1 MSIRFIASLGVALV
15 LGACGEKPKIET
27 AAEKPPVPVETK
39 SAATSELEG
48 KEVAVIR
55 TNTGEIVLRFYE
67 ADAPKTVAEFKRL
80 AQKNFYSRTTF
91 HRVMAGRLI
100 QGGDPLSRDRD
111 PYNDGTGNSGITLP
125 AEFNKHAFKPGTV
138 GLAHGESSPDS
149 GSCQFFIC
157 LVRQPEWDG
166 KYTAFAEVV
175 EGIEVARKISQAQTN
190 PKAKVVQMRERP
202 IREQLIE
209 SIRLER
215 RESVQ
220 GPRSKVQGR

>member
-1 MSIRFIASLGVALV
+1 MKIRFVLLGIALV
-15 LGACGEKPKIET
+15 VGIGACGEKPKIET
-27 AAEKPPVPVETK
+27 AVQKPPVPVETK
-39 SAATSELEG
+39 PATPGESGGE
-48 KEVAVIR
+48 EVAVIR
-55 TNTGEIVLRFYE
+55 TNAGEIVLRFYE
-67 ADAPKTVAEFKRL
+67 VDAPKTVAEFKRL
-80 AQKNFYSRTTF
+80 AQKNFYNGTTF

-111 PYNDGTGNSGITLP
+111 PYNDGTGNSGKTLP
-125 AEFNKHAFKPGTV
+125 AEFNKNPFKPGTV
-138 GLAHGESSPDS
+138 GLAHGQHSPDS

-157 LVRQPEWDG
+157 LVRQPEWDR

-209 SIRLER
+209 SVRLER
-215 RESVQ
+215 R
-220 GPRSKVQGR
+220 KF

>member
-1 MSIRFIASLGVALV
+1 MSIRCIAFLGMALF
-15 LGACGEKPKIET
+15 LGACGEKPSET
-27 AAEKPPVPVETK
+27 AAQKPPVPVETK
-39 SAATSELEG
+39 PATPSESGGE
-48 KEVAVIR
+48 EVAVIR
-55 TNTGEIVLRFYE
+55 TNAGEIVLRFYE

-80 AQKNFYSRTTF
+80 AQKNFYNGTTF

-125 AEFNKHAFKPGTV
+125 AEFNKHPFKPGTV
-138 GLAHGESSPDS
+138 GLAHGQQSPDS

-166 KYTAFAEVV
+166 KYTVFAEVV

-209 SIRLER
+209 SVRI
-215 RESVQ
+215 
-220 GPRSKVQGR
+220 GPRSK